1 MRNVRKLAFPL
12 VAVAL
17 AAAACSSS
25 GTPAAGTPTGDP
37 VTITIAIS
45 NATNSTYAQTDIA
58 ESLGYFKK
66 WGINLKVSAVTS
78 GSQTFTEMLAGQAQ
92 CVIGVYDHTIDLQ
105 AEGKAVESI
114 MTLNDEPGFVV
125 MVRTDESSSITS
137 AAQLTGKK
145 VGITGVGG
153 STQFIVQGVVQHAG
167 GNGNGITPV
176 SVQSGS
182 TFVAAME
189 NDSIDAGISTEPTV
203 SSLLS
208 KHDATILADMRTAAG
223 TQAAL
228 GGPYVGTSLVCPTAW
243 VNAHATVAQDMVNAE
258 HEALV
263 YIQQHSAAQIASEIP
278 TADYL
283 GNSKASYTQALA
295 NEIGIF
301 SPTGLMIQ
309 DGPQSVLRILQSFDK
324 SVQGK
329 TINLS
334 ATYTNKF
341 VQNVPA
347 GD

>member
-12 VAVAL
+12 AAVAL
-17 AAAACSSS
+17 VAAACSSS
-25 GTPAAGTPTGDP
+25 AKPSDTPTGDP
-37 VTITIAIS
+37 VTVTIAIS
-45 NATNSTYAQTDIA
+45 NSTNSTYAQTDIA
-58 ESLGYFKK
+58 ETMGYFKK
-66 WGINLKVSAVTS
+66 WGINLKVTAVTS
-78 GSQTFTEMLAGQAQ
+78 GSETFTDMLAGQAT
-92 CVIGVYDHTIDLQ
+92 CVVGVYDHTIDLQ

-114 MTLNDEPGFVV
+114 MTLNQEPGFVV
-125 MVRTDESSSITS
+125 MVRSDEASSITS
-137 AAQLTGKK
+137 ASQLTGKK

-182 TFVAAME
+182 TVVAAME
-189 NDSIDAGISTEPTV
+189 QGSVDAVITTEPTV

-208 KHDATILADMRTAAG
+208 KHDASILADMRTAAG

-228 GGPYVGTSLVCPTAW
+228 GGPYVGTSVVCPTAW
-243 VNAHATVAQDMVNAE
+243 VNAHPTVAQDFVNAE

-263 YIQQHSAAQIASEIP
+263 YIQTHSASQIAGEIP

-283 GNSKASYTQALA
+283 GNSKAAYTQALA
-295 NEIGIF
+295 NEIGIY
-301 SPTGLMIQ
+301 SPTGLMVQ

-324 SVQGK
+324 TVQGK
-329 TINLS
+329 SINLS